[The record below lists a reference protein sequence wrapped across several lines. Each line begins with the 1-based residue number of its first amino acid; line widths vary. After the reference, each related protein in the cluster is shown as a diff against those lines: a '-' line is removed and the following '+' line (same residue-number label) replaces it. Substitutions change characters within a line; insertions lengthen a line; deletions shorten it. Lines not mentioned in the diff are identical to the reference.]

1 MAPLEQTTT
10 AGRPEQI
17 ILKQASSGEPSILA
31 FRASVSL
38 ALGRPS
44 SLRSAGDK
52 TTFDANLNQHA
63 ANTSPRKIVQLGT
76 QKKKRRISQLPI
88 CDAHLLS
95 INMLPTAQCPVPLE
109 IPGQAST
116 ATSKHDVWQ
125 G

>member
-17 ILKQASSGEPSILA
+17 ILKQASSGEPSIRA

-76 QKKKRRISQLPI
+76 QKRNAVSASCQFVTPISYR
-88 CDAHLLS
+88 
-95 INMLPTAQCPVPLE
+95 
-109 IPGQAST
+109 
-116 ATSKHDVWQ
+116 
-125 G
+125 